1 MDKLIIENKIESL
14 RKCLLRVETRCPD
27 SVAALMQ
34 DIDAQDVLVLNLSR
48 AIQLCVDISV
58 HILSRL
64 EQTIP
69 DTMGKAFGE
78 LASAGI
84 IDDELADEM
93 RKAVGFRNIAV
104 HDYEEINYEIVY
116 AIAQKKL
123 VNFRLFVK
131 QILVVIEAYE

>member
-14 RKCLLRVETRCPD
+14 RKCLLRVEARCPD
-27 SVAALMQ
+27 SVASLLQ
-34 DIDAQDVLVLNLSR
+34 DVDAQDVLVLNLSR

-58 HILSRL
+58 HILTQL

-84 IDDELADEM
+84 IDDELANEM

-123 VNFRLFVK
+123 VNFRSFVK
-131 QILVVIEAYE
+131 QIVVVIDAYE

>member
-27 SVAALMQ
+27 SVASLLQ
-34 DIDAQDVLVLNLSR
+34 DVDAQDVLVLNLSR

-58 HILSRL
+58 HILTQL

-84 IDDELADEM
+84 IDEKLANEM

-131 QILVVIEAYE
+131 QVLVVIDAYE

>member
-14 RKCLLRVETRCPD
+14 RKCLLRVEARCPD
-27 SVAALMQ
+27 SVASLLQ
-34 DIDAQDVLVLNLSR
+34 DVDAQDVLVLNLSR

-58 HILSRL
+58 HILTQL

-84 IDDELADEM
+84 IDEKLANEM

-123 VNFRLFVK
+123 VNFRSFVK
-131 QILVVIEAYE
+131 QIVVVIDAYE

>member
-1 MDKLIIENKIESL
+1 MDKLIIESKIESL

-27 SVAALMQ
+27 SVAALLQ
-34 DIDAQDVLVLNLSR
+34 DVDAQDVLVLNLSR
-48 AIQLCVDISV
+48 AVQLCVDISV
-58 HILSRL
+58 HILSGL
-64 EQTIP
+64 EQAIP
-69 DTMGKAFGE
+69 DTMGKAFSE
-78 LASAGI
+78 LSSAGI

-104 HDYEEINYEIVY
+104 HDYEEINFEIVY

-123 VNFRLFVK
+123 VNFRSFVK